1 MALPGAPTVSRQD
14 LLSVVRLVAG
24 LPVVSLR
31 WSGGAQGAGQAEV
44 GEDAVVE
51 PGQGADPGPS
61 EGDDEQPVGVGD
73 GRVAL
78 GQVQPERGLSG
89 VLTPTAPQSG
99 RCRPITARCGVCTL
113 DSREFEGEEDP

>member
-24 LPVVSLR
+24 LPVVSLS

-51 PGQGADPGPS
+51 PGQGADPGP
-61 EGDDEQPVGVGD
+61 V
-73 GRVAL
+73 RVTTSSPLASAM
-78 GQVQPERGLSG
+78 GAWRSVRYNPNAG
-89 VLTPTAPQSG
+89 
-99 RCRPITARCGVCTL
+99 CR
-113 DSREFEGEEDP
+113 EY